1 MVVLI
6 CNVGDAGNGRLL
18 ELDCAYSDACCN
30 SSLSGVYPMFPSR
43 REPMTFVRQASAAV
57 TLITLSLWLQSG
69 GMAAL
74 IRWAR
79 TSLGP
84 DTHKLGPLRSAVLMV
99 RFTAAIIAL
108 HVLQI
113 LLWASFYH
121 WLCLPLWE
129 SAFYFSTASYTT
141 VGPSNVVLPQMWR
154 ILGPVERLVGVLMCG
169 LSASFLFTM
178 VTRLVEGEARFSC
191 RFANLRT
198 ELRLAAKDS

>member
-1 MVVLI
+1 
-6 CNVGDAGNGRLL
+6 
-18 ELDCAYSDACCN
+18 
-30 SSLSGVYPMFPSR
+30 
-43 REPMTFVRQASAAV
+43 MTFVRQTAAAV
-57 TLITLSLWLQSG
+57 ALIILSLWVQSG

-113 LLWASFYH
+113 LMWASFYR

-141 VGPSNVVLPQMWR
+141 VGSGNVVLPQMWR

-169 LSASFLFTM
+169 LSGSFLITM
-178 VTRLVEGEARFSC
+178 VTRLVEGEV
-191 RFANLRT
+191 RFASQLTRLVTQLRPT
-198 ELRLAAKDS
+198 PKDSTLSALR

>member
-1 MVVLI
+1 
-6 CNVGDAGNGRLL
+6 
-18 ELDCAYSDACCN
+18 
-30 SSLSGVYPMFPSR
+30 
-43 REPMTFVRQASAAV
+43 MTFVRQTAAAV
-57 TLITLSLWLQSG
+57 ALITLSLWMQSA

-74 IRWAR
+74 IGWAR
-79 TSLGP
+79 TSLDP

-113 LLWASFYH
+113 LLWASFYR

-129 SAFYFSTASYTT
+129 SAFYFSTVSYTT
-141 VGPSNVVLPQMWR
+141 VGSGNVVLPQMWR

-178 VTRLVEGEARFSC
+178 VTRLVEGEARFASQLT
-191 RFANLRT
+191 RLVTQLRPT
-198 ELRLAAKDS
+198 PKDSTLSGLR